1 MKRES
6 ADQLDTKV
14 AKAGR
19 RVRSPTAKFLRRKEA
34 ILNAAAVVMNEQGLR
49 GLTKARVARHFGIVQ
64 SGVTYYFSTKE
75 ALAEACFMRAI
86 EVYDGMIADALQ
98 EITVE
103 ARLARLIGNAFA
115 FRKQVATGQTS
126 EITGF
131 DDLRALGDEKIM
143 TAYEDMFRHARRL
156 FLVNSGKP
164 GSDRSALNARVH
176 LLLQQLF
183 WVPVWLRRYDP
194 DDYEGVAERT
204 IDIFLNGLGAGARSW
219 SPHRLILEDEVS
231 PQDGG
236 LPETFLQ
243 VATRLI
249 NLQGYQGASIDKIA
263 AQLDVTKGAFYY
275 HIDAKDDLVEACF
288 NRTVA
293 VIRRTQ
299 KAAERMPGDGF
310 ARLVAT
316 LASLVDH
323 QLDGGSP
330 LLRGAMASLPE
341 ASRDNILMEYERCSV
356 RFGTMIGDGIADG
369 SLRPVDTQIAAQV
382 VTAAING
389 SAELAEW
396 TPRSQ
401 GTAATEFFIRP
412 LFDGLAT
419 GLPA

>member
-1 MKRES
+1 
-6 ADQLDTKV
+6 
-14 AKAGR
+14 
-19 RVRSPTAKFLRRKEA
+19 
-34 ILNAAAVVMNEQGLR
+34 LNAAAVVMNEKGLR
-49 GLTKARVARHFGIVQ
+49 GLTKANVARHFSIVQ

-98 EITVE
+98 QATVE
-103 ARLARLIGNAFA
+103 ARLARLIGNAFS
-115 FRKQVATGQTS
+115 FRKRVATGQAS

-131 DDLRALGDEKIM
+131 DDLRALGDEKVM

-156 FLVNSGKP
+156 FLLHSGKP

-176 LLLQQLF
+176 LLLQQLVWF
-183 WVPVWLRRYDP
+183 PVWLRKYDP
-194 DDYEGVAERT
+194 DDYERVAERT
-204 IDIFLNGLGAGARSW
+204 IDIFLNGLGVDGRPW
-219 SPHRLILEDEVS
+219 SPHRLTLEEEVS
-231 PQDGG
+231 PDDRG
-236 LPETFLQ
+236 PHETFLQ
-243 VATRLI
+243 AATQLI
-249 NLQGYQGASIDKIA
+249 NLQGYHGASIEKIA
-263 AQLDVTKGAFYY
+263 AQLEVTKGAFYY

-288 NRTVA
+288 KRTVD

-299 KAAERMPGDGF
+299 KAAEQMPGDGY
-310 ARLVAT
+310 ARLTAT

-330 LLRGAMASLPE
+330 LLRAATASLPE

-412 LFDGLAT
+412 MFDGFAT
-419 GLPA
+419 GLSA